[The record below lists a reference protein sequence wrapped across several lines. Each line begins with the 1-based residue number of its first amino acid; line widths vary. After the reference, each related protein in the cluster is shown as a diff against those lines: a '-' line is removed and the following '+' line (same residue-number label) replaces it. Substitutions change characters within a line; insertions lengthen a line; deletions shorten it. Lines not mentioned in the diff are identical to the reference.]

1 MSNINIAYTAENQ
14 WRPVM
19 PICAAFGVSLRVTT
33 DVRPVRKHAASV
45 KGANP
50 GNRVWSHPSC

>member
-1 MSNINIAYTAENQ
+1 MSTIKTRNTAENQ
-14 WRPVM
+14 WRSVM
-19 PICAAFGVSLRVTT
+19 PICAAFGVSTRVTT
-33 DVRPVRKHAASV
+33 DLPGRKHAAVV